1 MIDYQIPINEK
12 KSYIQIFFSFI
23 LLIGTI
29 SFLKF
34 QDDRMFERIIAQEDI
49 SINNNSLLQNNQT
62 EVSIHNK
69 NTIVQLLANHLETKL
84 NKSAIILKIV
94 SDIPQIRALPNASLI
109 NPSFHGIPKDA
120 EIQKRQIFQN
130 ILSIDK
136 DFEVIS
142 YLMPNGDMYFQEPY
156 SRQENLT
163 RDNFALRDYYKGA
176 VSTGDT
182 YLGNVIISASSG
194 LPAVL
199 MSIPLYSAND
209 SSSSS
214 SSSEA
219 KHTENLIGLLGANQ
233 GISTF
238 NKFLQSLPI
247 SKNETAIY
255 VDNNGQIIA
264 SSSSSPSSPINKQ
277 GQSNAGGNISSL
289 QSFKDVISGKSG
301 YNIENINNKDMLI
314 VYAPVKFKSTIWGVL
329 FFSPLSNDNNN
340 KSIT

>member
-1 MIDYQIPINEK
+1 MRRI
-12 KSYIQIFFSFI
+12 SYIQIFFSFI

-194 LPAVL
+194 LPVVL
-199 MSIPLYSAND
+199 MGIPLYSSAND
-209 SSSSS
+209 SSSS
-214 SSSEA
+214 EV

>member
-1 MIDYQIPINEK
+1 MRRI
-12 KSYIQIFFSFI
+12 SYIQIFFSFI

-34 QDDRMFERIIAQEDI
+34 QDDRMFERIIAQEDL

-214 SSSEA
+214 EA
-219 KHTENLIGLLGANQ
+219 NHTENLIGLLGANQ
-233 GISTF
+233 GISKF

-264 SSSSSPSSPINKQ
+264 SSSSTLSSPINKQ

>member
-1 MIDYQIPINEK
+1 MRRI
-12 KSYIQIFFSFI
+12 SYIQIFFSFI

-120 EIQKRQIFQN
+120 DISKRQVAQN

-142 YLMPNGDMYFQEPY
+142 YLMPNGGMYFQEPY

-209 SSSSS
+209 SSS

-340 KSIT
+340 KSTT

>member
-1 MIDYQIPINEK
+1 MRRI
-12 KSYIQIFFSFI
+12 SYIQIFFSFL

-49 SINNNSLLQNNQT
+49 SINNDSLLQNNQT

-109 NPSFHGIPKDA
+109 NPSFHGIPKDT

-136 DFEVIS
+136 DFEVIF
-142 YLMPNGDMYFQEPY
+142 YLMPNGDMYFEEPY
-156 SRQENLT
+156 SRQVNLT
-163 RDNFALRDYYKGA
+163 RDNFAFRDYYKGA

-182 YLGNVIISASSG
+182 YLGNAIISASSG

-199 MSIPLYSAND
+199 MSLPLYSAND

-214 SSSEA
+214 SNVNN
-219 KHTENLIGLLGANQ
+219 TEHLIGLVGANQ
-233 GISTF
+233 DISTF
-238 NKFLQSLPI
+238 TKFLQSLPI
-247 SKNETAIY
+247 SENETAIY

-264 SSSSSPSSPINKQ
+264 SSSLSPSSPINKQ
-277 GQSNAGGNISSL
+277 GQSNDGGNISSL
-289 QSFKDVISGKSG
+289 QSFKDVIDGKSG
-301 YNIENINNKDMLI
+301 YNIENINDKDMLI
-314 VYAPVKFKSTIWGVL
+314 VYAPVKFKSTTWGVL
-329 FFSPLSNDNNN
+329 FFSPLSNNNNN

>member
-1 MIDYQIPINEK
+1 MRRI
-12 KSYIQIFFSFI
+12 SYIQIFFSFI
-23 LLIGTI
+23 LLIGII

-94 SDIPQIRALPNASLI
+94 SDIPQVRALPNASLI

-199 MSIPLYSAND
+199 MSIPLYSANV
-209 SSSSS
+209 SSSSK
-214 SSSEA
+214 A
-219 KHTENLIGLLGANQ
+219 NHTENLIGLLGANQ
-233 GISTF
+233 AISTF

-264 SSSSSPSSPINKQ
+264 SSSSSLSSPINKQ

-314 VYAPVKFKSTIWGVL
+314 LYAPVKFKSTIWGVL

-340 KSIT
+340 KLIT

>member
-1 MIDYQIPINEK
+1 MRRIT
-12 KSYIQIFFSFI
+12 YIQIFFSFI

-49 SINNNSLLQNNQT
+49 SINNNSLLQNNHT

-142 YLMPNGDMYFQEPY
+142 YLMPNGDMYFEEPY

-194 LPAVL
+194 LPVVL

-209 SSSSS
+209 SSSSK
-214 SSSEA
+214 A
-219 KHTENLIGLLGANQ
+219 NNTEHLIGLLGANQ
-233 GISTF
+233 DISTF
-238 NKFLQSLPI
+238 NKFLQSLPVL
-247 SKNETAIY
+247 KNETAIY
-255 VDNNGQIIA
+255 VDNNGEIIA
-264 SSSSSPSSPINKQ
+264 SSSLSPSSPIYKQ

-289 QSFKDVISGKSG
+289 QSFKDVIDGKSG
-301 YNIENINNKDMLI
+301 YNIENINDKDMLI
-314 VYAPVKFKSTIWGVL
+314 VYAPVKFKSTTWGVL
-329 FFSPLSNDNNN
+329 FFSPLSNNNNN

>member
-1 MIDYQIPINEK
+1 MRRI
-12 KSYIQIFFSFI
+12 SYIPIFFSFI

-34 QDDRMFERIIAQEDI
+34 QDDRIFERIIAQEDI

-109 NPSFHGIPKDA
+109 NPSFHGIPKDT

-136 DFEVIS
+136 DFEVIF
-142 YLMPNGDMYFQEPY
+142 YLMPNGDMYFEEPY

-163 RDNFALRDYYKGA
+163 RDNFAFRDYYKGA

-182 YLGNVIISASSG
+182 YLGNAIISASSG

-214 SSSEA
+214 
-219 KHTENLIGLLGANQ
+219 
-233 GISTF
+233 
-238 NKFLQSLPI
+238 
-247 SKNETAIY
+247 
-255 VDNNGQIIA
+255 GQ
-264 SSSSSPSSPINKQ
+264 Q
-277 GQSNAGGNISSL
+277 
-289 QSFKDVISGKSG
+289 
-301 YNIENINNKDMLI
+301 Y
-314 VYAPVKFKSTIWGVL
+314 
-329 FFSPLSNDNNN
+329 
-340 KSIT
+340 

>member
-1 MIDYQIPINEK
+1 MRRI
-12 KSYIQIFFSFI
+12 SYFQIFFSFI

-49 SINNNSLLQNNQT
+49 SINNNPILQNNQT
-62 EVSIHNK
+62 EVSIHSK
-69 NTIVQLLANHLETKL
+69 NIIVQLLANHLETKL

-194 LPAVL
+194 LPVVL
-199 MSIPLYSAND
+199 MSIPLYSSAND
-209 SSSSS
+209 S

-219 KHTENLIGLLGANQ
+219 KHTENLIGILGANQ

-264 SSSSSPSSPINKQ
+264 SSSSSLSSPINKQ

-289 QSFKDVISGKSG
+289 QSFKYVISGKSG

-314 VYAPVKFKSTIWGVL
+314 VYAPVIFKSTIWGVL
-329 FFSPLSNDNNN
+329 LFSPLSNDNNN

>member
-1 MIDYQIPINEK
+1 
-12 KSYIQIFFSFI
+12 
-23 LLIGTI
+23 
-29 SFLKF
+29 
-34 QDDRMFERIIAQEDI
+34 MFERIIAQEDI
-49 SINNNSLLQNNQT
+49 SISNNSLLQNNQT

-209 SSSSS
+209 SSSSNS

-264 SSSSSPSSPINKQ
+264 SSSSTLSSPINKQ

>member
-1 MIDYQIPINEK
+1 MRRI
-12 KSYIQIFFSFI
+12 SYIQIFFSFI

-34 QDDRMFERIIAQEDI
+34 QDDRIFERIIAQEDI
-49 SINNNSLLQNNQT
+49 SINNNSLLRNNQT

-94 SDIPQIRALPNASLI
+94 SDIPQIKTLPNASLI

-136 DFEVIS
+136 DVEVIS

-163 RDNFALRDYYKGA
+163 RDNFAFRDYYKGA
-176 VSTGDT
+176 VSTGNT

-194 LPAVL
+194 LPVVL
-199 MSIPLYSAND
+199 MSIPLYYAND
-209 SSSSS
+209 SSTSK
-214 SSSEA
+214 A
-219 KHTENLIGLLGANQ
+219 NNTENLIGLLGANQ
-233 GISTF
+233 NITTF

-247 SKNETAIY
+247 SENETAMY
-255 VDNNGQIIA
+255 VDNNGLIIA
-264 SSSSSPSSPINKQ
+264 SSSLSPSLHINKP
-277 GQSNAGGNISSL
+277 GQSNDGGNISSL

-301 YNIENINNKDMLI
+301 YNIENINDKDVLI

-329 FFSPLSNDNNN
+329 FFSPLSNNNNN

>member
-1 MIDYQIPINEK
+1 MRRI
-12 KSYIQIFFSFI
+12 SYIQIFFSFI

-34 QDDRMFERIIAQEDI
+34 QDDRIFERIIAQEDI

-214 SSSEA
+214 EA

-264 SSSSSPSSPINKQ
+264 SSSSSLSSPINKQ
-277 GQSNAGGNISSL
+277 GQSNAGGNISSF

>member
-1 MIDYQIPINEK
+1 M
-12 KSYIQIFFSFI
+12 
-23 LLIGTI
+23 IGTI

-34 QDDRMFERIIAQEDI
+34 QDDRIFERIIAQEDI
-49 SINNNSLLQNNQT
+49 SINNNSLLQNNQI

-94 SDIPQIRALPNASLI
+94 SDIPQIRTLPNASLI
-109 NPSFHGIPKDA
+109 NPSFHGIPKDT
-120 EIQKRQIFQN
+120 EIQKRQLFQN

-136 DFEVIS
+136 DFEVIF
-142 YLMPNGDMYFQEPY
+142 YLMPNGDMYFEEPY

-163 RDNFALRDYYKGA
+163 RDNFAFRDYYKGA

-182 YLGNVIISASSG
+182 YLGNAIISASSG

-199 MSIPLYSAND
+199 MSIPLYSVND
-209 SSSSS
+209 SSK
-214 SSSEA
+214 A
-219 KHTENLIGLLGANQ
+219 NNTEHLIGLVGANQ
-233 GISTF
+233 DISAF

-264 SSSSSPSSPINKQ
+264 SSSSSLSSPINKQ
-277 GQSNAGGNISSL
+277 GQSNDRGNISSL
-289 QSFKDVISGKSG
+289 QSFKDVIDGKSG
-301 YNIENINNKDMLI
+301 YNIENINDKDMLI
-314 VYAPVKFKSTIWGVL
+314 VYAPVKFKSTTWGVL
-329 FFSPLSNDNNN
+329 FFSPLSNNNNN

>member
-1 MIDYQIPINEK
+1 MRRI
-12 KSYIQIFFSFI
+12 SYIPIFFSFI

-29 SFLKF
+29 YFLKF
-34 QDDRMFERIIAQEDI
+34 QDDRIFERIIAQEDI
-49 SINNNSLLQNNQT
+49 SINNNSLLQNNQI

-109 NPSFHGIPKDA
+109 NPSFHGIPKDT

-136 DFEVIS
+136 DLEVIF
-142 YLMPNGDMYFQEPY
+142 YLMPNGDMYFEEPY

-163 RDNFALRDYYKGA
+163 RDNFAFRDYYKGA

-182 YLGNVIISASSG
+182 YLGNAIISASSG

-209 SSSSS
+209 SSSS
-214 SSSEA
+214 
-219 KHTENLIGLLGANQ
+219 KTNNTEHLIGLLGANQ
-233 GISTF
+233 DISTF

-247 SKNETAIY
+247 SENETAIY

-264 SSSSSPSSPINKQ
+264 SSSLSPSSPINKQ
-277 GQSNAGGNISSL
+277 GQSNDGGNISSL
-289 QSFKDVISGKSG
+289 QSFKDVIDGKSG
-301 YNIENINNKDMLI
+301 YNIENINDKDMLI
-314 VYAPVKFKSTIWGVL
+314 VYAPVKFKSTTWGVL
-329 FFSPLSNDNNN
+329 FFSPLSNNNNN

>member
-1 MIDYQIPINEK
+1 MRRI
-12 KSYIQIFFSFI
+12 SYIQIFFSFI

-34 QDDRMFERIIAQEDI
+34 QDDRIFERIIAQEDI

-94 SDIPQIRALPNASLI
+94 SDIPQIKTLPNASLI

-136 DFEVIS
+136 DVEVIS

-163 RDNFALRDYYKGA
+163 RDNFAFRDYYKGA
-176 VSTGDT
+176 VSTGNT

-194 LPAVL
+194 LPVVL

-209 SSSSS
+209 SSTSK
-214 SSSEA
+214 A
-219 KHTENLIGLLGANQ
+219 NNTENLIGLLGANQ
-233 GISTF
+233 NITTF

-247 SKNETAIY
+247 SENETAIY
-255 VDNNGQIIA
+255 VDNNGLIIA
-264 SSSSSPSSPINKQ
+264 SSSLSPSSPINKP
-277 GQSNAGGNISSL
+277 GQSNDGGNISSL

-301 YNIENINNKDMLI
+301 YNIENINDKDVLI

-329 FFSPLSNDNNN
+329 FFSSLSNNYNN

>member
-1 MIDYQIPINEK
+1 
-12 KSYIQIFFSFI
+12 
-23 LLIGTI
+23 
-29 SFLKF
+29 
-34 QDDRMFERIIAQEDI
+34 MFERIIAQEDL

-214 SSSEA
+214 EA
-219 KHTENLIGLLGANQ
+219 NHTENLIGLLGANQ
-233 GISTF
+233 GISKF

-264 SSSSSPSSPINKQ
+264 SSSSTLSSPINKQ

>member
-1 MIDYQIPINEK
+1 MKRIT
-12 KSYIQIFFSFI
+12 YIQIFFSFI
-23 LLIGTI
+23 LLIGTF

-34 QDDRMFERIIAQEDI
+34 PDDRMFERIIAQEDI

-62 EVSIHNK
+62 ELSIHNK

-182 YLGNVIISASSG
+182 YLGNVIISASSA

-199 MSIPLYSAND
+199 MSIPLYSANE
-209 SSSSS
+209 SN
-214 SSSEA
+214 SSEA
-219 KHTENLIGLLGANQ
+219 KHSENLIGLLGANQ

-238 NKFLQSLPI
+238 NKFLQSLSI

-277 GQSNAGGNISSL
+277 RQSNAGDNISSL

>member
-1 MIDYQIPINEK
+1 
-12 KSYIQIFFSFI
+12 
-23 LLIGTI
+23 
-29 SFLKF
+29 
-34 QDDRMFERIIAQEDI
+34 
-49 SINNNSLLQNNQT
+49 
-62 EVSIHNK
+62 
-69 NTIVQLLANHLETKL
+69 LETKL

-94 SDIPQIRALPNASLI
+94 NDIPQIRTLPNASLI

-142 YLMPNGDMYFQEPY
+142 YLMPNGEMYFQEPY

-199 MSIPLYSAND
+199 MSIPLYSAKD
-209 SSSSS
+209 

-238 NKFLQSLPI
+238 NKFLQSLTI

-264 SSSSSPSSPINKQ
+264 SSSSSLSSPINKQ
-277 GQSNAGGNISSL
+277 GQSNAGDNISSL

>member
-1 MIDYQIPINEK
+1 MRRI
-12 KSYIQIFFSFI
+12 SYIPIFFSFI

-34 QDDRMFERIIAQEDI
+34 QDDRIFERIIAQEDI

-109 NPSFHGIPKDA
+109 NPSFHGIPKDT

-136 DFEVIS
+136 DFEVIF
-142 YLMPNGDMYFQEPY
+142 YLMPNGDMYFEEPY

-163 RDNFALRDYYKGA
+163 RDNFAFRDYYKGA

-182 YLGNVIISASSG
+182 YLGNAIISASSG

-209 SSSSS
+209 SSSS
-214 SSSEA
+214 
-219 KHTENLIGLLGANQ
+219 KVNNTEHLIGLVGANQ
-233 GISTF
+233 DISTF
-238 NKFLQSLPI
+238 TKFLQSLPI
-247 SKNETAIY
+247 SENETAIY

-264 SSSSSPSSPINKQ
+264 SSSLSPSSPINKQ
-277 GQSNAGGNISSL
+277 GQSNDGGNISSL
-289 QSFKDVISGKSG
+289 QSFKDVIDGKSG
-301 YNIENINNKDMLI
+301 YNIENINDKDMLI
-314 VYAPVKFKSTIWGVL
+314 VYAPVKFKSTTWGVL
-329 FFSPLSNDNNN
+329 FFSPLSNNNNN

>member
-1 MIDYQIPINEK
+1 M
-12 KSYIQIFFSFI
+12 
-23 LLIGTI
+23 IGTI

-214 SSSEA
+214 EA
-219 KHTENLIGLLGANQ
+219 NHTENLIGLLGANQ

-264 SSSSSPSSPINKQ
+264 SSSSSLSSPINKQ

>member
-1 MIDYQIPINEK
+1 MRRI
-12 KSYIQIFFSFI
+12 SYIQIFFSFI

-34 QDDRMFERIIAQEDI
+34 QDDRIFERIIAQEDI

-94 SDIPQIRALPNASLI
+94 SDIPQIKTLPNASLI

-136 DFEVIS
+136 DVEVIS

-163 RDNFALRDYYKGA
+163 RDNFAFRDYYKGA
-176 VSTGDT
+176 VSTGNT

-194 LPAVL
+194 LPVVL

-209 SSSSS
+209 SSTSK
-214 SSSEA
+214 A
-219 KHTENLIGLLGANQ
+219 NNTENLIGLLGANQ
-233 GISTF
+233 NITTF

-247 SKNETAIY
+247 SENETAIY
-255 VDNNGQIIA
+255 VDNNGLIIA
-264 SSSSSPSSPINKQ
+264 SSSLSPSSPINKP
-277 GQSNAGGNISSL
+277 GQSNDGGNISSL

-301 YNIENINNKDMLI
+301 YNIENINDKDVLI

-329 FFSPLSNDNNN
+329 FFSPLSNNNNN

>member
-1 MIDYQIPINEK
+1 MRRI
-12 KSYIQIFFSFI
+12 SYIPIFFSFI

-29 SFLKF
+29 YFLKF
-34 QDDRMFERIIAQEDI
+34 QDDRIFERIIAQEDI
-49 SINNNSLLQNNQT
+49 SINNNSLLQNNQI

-109 NPSFHGIPKDA
+109 NPSFHGIPKDT

-136 DFEVIS
+136 DFEVIF
-142 YLMPNGDMYFQEPY
+142 YLMPNGDMYFEEPY

-163 RDNFALRDYYKGA
+163 RDNFAFRDYYKGA

-182 YLGNVIISASSG
+182 YLGNAIISASSG

-209 SSSSS
+209 SSSS
-214 SSSEA
+214 
-219 KHTENLIGLLGANQ
+219 KTNNTEHLIGLLGANQ
-233 GISTF
+233 DISTF

-247 SKNETAIY
+247 SENETAIY

-264 SSSSSPSSPINKQ
+264 SSSLSPSSPINKQ
-277 GQSNAGGNISSL
+277 GQSNDGGNISSL
-289 QSFKDVISGKSG
+289 QSFKDVIDGKSG
-301 YNIENINNKDMLI
+301 YNIENINDKDMLI
-314 VYAPVKFKSTIWGVL
+314 VYAPVKFKSTTWGVL
-329 FFSPLSNDNNN
+329 FFSPLSNNNNN

>member
-1 MIDYQIPINEK
+1 M
-12 KSYIQIFFSFI
+12 
-23 LLIGTI
+23 IGTI

-34 QDDRMFERIIAQEDI
+34 QDDRIFERIIAQEDI

-62 EVSIHNK
+62 EESIHNK

-84 NKSAIILKIV
+84 KKSAIILKIV

-109 NPSFHGIPKDA
+109 IPSFHGIPKDA

-176 VSTGDT
+176 VSTGDI

-194 LPAVL
+194 LPSVL
-199 MSIPLYSAND
+199 MSIPLYPSVND
-209 SSSSS
+209 SSS

-233 GISTF
+233 GISKF

-264 SSSSSPSSPINKQ
+264 SSSTSLSSPINKQ

>member
-1 MIDYQIPINEK
+1 MRRI
-12 KSYIQIFFSFI
+12 SYIPIFFSFI

-49 SINNNSLLQNNQT
+49 SINNNSLLQNDQT

-130 ILSIDK
+130 ILSVDK

-214 SSSEA
+214 SEA

-264 SSSSSPSSPINKQ
+264 SSPSSPINKQ

-314 VYAPVKFKSTIWGVL
+314 VYAPVKLKSTIWGVL
-329 FFSPLSNDNNN
+329 FFSPLSNNNNN

>member
-1 MIDYQIPINEK
+1 MRRI
-12 KSYIQIFFSFI
+12 SYIQIFFSFI

-120 EIQKRQIFQN
+120 EIQNRQIFQN

-156 SRQENLT
+156 SRQGNLT

-209 SSSSS
+209 SSSN
-214 SSSEA
+214 SEA

>member
-1 MIDYQIPINEK
+1 MRRI
-12 KSYIQIFFSFI
+12 SYIQIFFSFI

-214 SSSEA
+214 EA

-264 SSSSSPSSPINKQ
+264 SSSSSLSSPINKQ

>member
-1 MIDYQIPINEK
+1 M
-12 KSYIQIFFSFI
+12 
-23 LLIGTI
+23 IGTI

-209 SSSSS
+209 SSSSI
-214 SSSEA
+214 SEA

>member
-1 MIDYQIPINEK
+1 MRRI
-12 KSYIQIFFSFI
+12 SYIPIFFSFI

-34 QDDRMFERIIAQEDI
+34 QDDRIFERIIAQEDI

-109 NPSFHGIPKDA
+109 NPSFHGIPKDT

-136 DFEVIS
+136 DFEVIF
-142 YLMPNGDMYFQEPY
+142 YLMPNGDMYFEEPY

-163 RDNFALRDYYKGA
+163 RDNFAFRDYYKGA

-182 YLGNVIISASSG
+182 YLGNAIISASSG

-209 SSSSS
+209 SSSS
-214 SSSEA
+214 
-219 KHTENLIGLLGANQ
+219 KVNNTEHLIGLVGANQ
-233 GISTF
+233 DISTF
-238 NKFLQSLPI
+238 TKFLQSLPI
-247 SKNETAIY
+247 SENETAIY

-264 SSSSSPSSPINKQ
+264 SSSLSPSSPINKQ
-277 GQSNAGGNISSL
+277 GQSNDGGNISSL
-289 QSFKDVISGKSG
+289 QSFKDVIDGKSG
-301 YNIENINNKDMLI
+301 YNIENINDKDILI
-314 VYAPVKFKSTIWGVL
+314 VYAPVKFKSTTWGVL
-329 FFSPLSNDNNN
+329 FFSPLSNNNNN

>member
-1 MIDYQIPINEK
+1 MRRI
-12 KSYIQIFFSFI
+12 SYIQIFFSFI

-209 SSSSS
+209 SSSK
-214 SSSEA
+214 A
-219 KHTENLIGLLGANQ
+219 NHTENLIGLLGANQ

-329 FFSPLSNDNNN
+329 FFSPLSNNNNN

>member
-1 MIDYQIPINEK
+1 MRRIT
-12 KSYIQIFFSFI
+12 YIQIFFSFI

-34 QDDRMFERIIAQEDI
+34 PDDRMFERIIAQEDI

-84 NKSAIILKIV
+84 NKSAIVLKIV

-182 YLGNVIISASSG
+182 YLGNVIISASSA

-199 MSIPLYSAND
+199 MSIPLYSANE
-209 SSSSS
+209 SN
-214 SSSEA
+214 SSEA
-219 KHTENLIGLLGANQ
+219 KHSENLIGLLGANQ

-238 NKFLQSLPI
+238 NKFLQSLSI

-277 GQSNAGGNISSL
+277 RQSNAGDNISSL

-329 FFSPLSNDNNN
+329 FFSPLLNDNNN

>member
-1 MIDYQIPINEK
+1 MRRI
-12 KSYIQIFFSFI
+12 SYIPIFFSFI

-34 QDDRMFERIIAQEDI
+34 QDDRIFERIIAQEDI

-209 SSSSS
+209 SSSS
-214 SSSEA
+214 
-219 KHTENLIGLLGANQ
+219 KVNNTEHLIGLVGANQ
-233 GISTF
+233 DISTF
-238 NKFLQSLPI
+238 TKFLQSLPL
-247 SKNETAIY
+247 SENETAIY

-264 SSSSSPSSPINKQ
+264 SSSSSLLSPLSHISNQ
-277 GQSNAGGNISSL
+277 GQSNDGGNISSL
-289 QSFKDVISGKSG
+289 QSFKDVIADKSR
-301 YNIENINNKDMLI
+301 YNIENINDKEMLI
-314 VYAPVKFKSTIWGVL
+314 VL
-329 FFSPLSNDNNN
+329 FISPLSNNNNNN
-340 KSIT
+340 KSTT

>member
-1 MIDYQIPINEK
+1 MRRI
-12 KSYIQIFFSFI
+12 SYFQIFFSFI

-49 SINNNSLLQNNQT
+49 PINNNSLLQNNQT

-109 NPSFHGIPKDA
+109 NPSFHGIPKDT
-120 EIQKRQIFQN
+120 EIQKRQLFQN

-136 DFEVIS
+136 DLELIF
-142 YLMPNGDMYFQEPY
+142 YLMPNGDMYFEEPY

-163 RDNFALRDYYKGA
+163 RDNFAFRDYYKGA

-194 LPAVL
+194 LPVVL
-199 MSIPLYSAND
+199 MSIPLYSSANV
-209 SSSSS
+209 S

-219 KHTENLIGLLGANQ
+219 KHTENLIGLVGVNQ
-233 GISTF
+233 DISAF

-247 SKNETAIY
+247 SENETAIY

-264 SSSSSPSSPINKQ
+264 SSSLSPSSPINKQ
-277 GQSNAGGNISSL
+277 SQSNDGGNISSL
-289 QSFKDVISGKSG
+289 QSFKDVIDGKSG
-301 YNIENINNKDMLI
+301 YNIENINDKDMLI
-314 VYAPVKFKSTIWGVL
+314 VYAPVKFKSTTWGVL
-329 FFSPLSNDNNN
+329 FFSPLSNNNNN

>member
-1 MIDYQIPINEK
+1 M
-12 KSYIQIFFSFI
+12 
-23 LLIGTI
+23 IGTI

-49 SINNNSLLQNNQT
+49 PINNNSLLQNNQT

-109 NPSFHGIPKDA
+109 NPSFHGIPKDT
-120 EIQKRQIFQN
+120 EIQKRQLFQN

-136 DFEVIS
+136 DLELIF
-142 YLMPNGDMYFQEPY
+142 YLMPNGDMYFEEPY

-163 RDNFALRDYYKGA
+163 RDNFAFRDYYKGA

-182 YLGNVIISASSG
+182 YLGNAITSASSG

-199 MSIPLYSAND
+199 MSIPLYSVND

-214 SSSEA
+214 SSSKA
-219 KHTENLIGLLGANQ
+219 NNTEHLIGLVGVNQ
-233 GISTF
+233 DISAF

-247 SKNETAIY
+247 SENETAIY

-264 SSSSSPSSPINKQ
+264 SSSLSPSSPINKQ
-277 GQSNAGGNISSL
+277 SQSNDGGNISSL
-289 QSFKDVISGKSG
+289 QSFKDVIDGKSG
-301 YNIENINNKDMLI
+301 YNIENINDKDMLI
-314 VYAPVKFKSTIWGVL
+314 VYAPVKFKSTTWGVL
-329 FFSPLSNDNNN
+329 FFSPLSNNNNN

>member
-1 MIDYQIPINEK
+1 M
-12 KSYIQIFFSFI
+12 
-23 LLIGTI
+23 IGTI

-120 EIQKRQIFQN
+120 EIQNRQIFQN

-209 SSSSS
+209 SS